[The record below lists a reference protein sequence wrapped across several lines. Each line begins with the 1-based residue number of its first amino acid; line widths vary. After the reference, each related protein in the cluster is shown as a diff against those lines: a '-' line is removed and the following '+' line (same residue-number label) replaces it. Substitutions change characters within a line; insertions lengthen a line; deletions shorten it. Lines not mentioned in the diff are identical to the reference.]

1 MMFYI
6 NQLFDE
12 ATLDAL
18 CDSLND
24 DSLFE
29 DGKKTAGRTAKKVKN
44 NLQGRGDDTVI
55 KGARALLEKALRKH
69 PIFNAAALPK
79 QFAKIMFNRYSDG
92 MHYGTH
98 IDEPFIG
105 GARTDLSFTLFLS
118 DPGSYDGGE
127 LVLCEHD
134 GDEEVKLP
142 KGTLVLYPSTTLH
155 HIKPVTRGQRLA
167 AVGWVQSRVRSSEQR
182 AVLFDLFHALAQ
194 LPDTADNQNARLSL
208 LKARANLMRLWA
220 E

>member
-1 MMFYI
+1 MMLYI
-6 NQLFDE
+6 DNLLDQP
-12 ATLDAL
+12 TLDAL

-44 NLQGRGDDTVI
+44 NLQGRGDQPAI
-55 KGARALLEKALRKH
+55 KGARSILEKSLKKH
-69 PIFNAAALPK
+69 PVFNAAALPK

-92 MHYGTH
+92 MQYGTH

-105 GARTDLSFTLFLS
+105 GVRTDLSFTLFLS
-118 DPGSYDGGE
+118 DPESYDGGE
-127 LVLCEHD
+127 LVLCHHD
-134 GDEEVKLP
+134 GDEDIKLP

-155 HIKPVTRGQRLA
+155 HINPVTRGKRLA
-167 AVGWVQSRVRSSEQR
+167 AVGWLQSRVQLSEQR

-194 LPDTADNQNARLSL
+194 LPDTTDNQNARLSL

-220 E
+220 Q